1 MAAAASNEKKRKDL
15 RYPELE
21 EQALQ
26 FILDSCESSI
36 SKYSKFLQ
44 VTSCSF
50 LSVKMYY
57 MSFIALNIAFG
68 DEKLKMNA
76 RSLDPN

>member
-1 MAAAASNEKKRKDL
+1 MAAAASNKTKKKDL

-26 FILDSCESSI
+26 YILDSCESSI

-44 VTSCSF
+44 VTYVYCYSWHSF
-50 LSVKMYY
+50 C
-57 MSFIALNIAFG
+57 A
-68 DEKLKMNA
+68 EKLKTSVGN
-76 RSLDPN
+76 LDSDGMQLVYKWI